1 MSGNLPDSPRVEPCV
16 GSGRC
21 CKKVPCGYGDWNESK
36 TQCRYLEEAYVAV
49 DPQDGQSTRIYRCG
63 RYAFISQQPG
73 ADFMPA
79 FGAGCCM
86 NLFNDNR
93 ERVIRLL
100 VQGDEGAFEVLR
112 PNLAGYPGP
121 K

>member
-1 MSGNLPDSPRVEPCV
+1 LAQEGAARRFRAVTATGTSQKPNAGI
-16 GSGRC
+16 
-21 CKKVPCGYGDWNESK
+21 SK
-36 TQCRYLEEAYVAV
+36 RRIV
-49 DPQDGQSTRIYRCG
+49 DPQDGQPTSIYRCG

-86 NLFNDNR
+86 SVFNENR

-112 PNLAGYPGP
+112 PNLAGYSGP